1 MANDLRIRVLLNTID
16 RVTAPLRSVQRQS
29 RVAGQALK
37 AARDKLKAL
46 NDSQKQINGFR
57 ELKQGLS
64 ATRSELQAAQQR
76 TQALGRALAQT
87 QNPTR
92 AMTRE
97 FEHAKRAM
105 QQLKQQ
111 ETTQTQQLQLL
122 RQRLNAAGISTRSLG
137 EHERRLRQEIIN
149 ANQQMERQRRRLEEL
164 TRQQQRLTRATQ
176 AYQRQQQATGRMA
189 GKGATTAASGG
200 VALYAG
206 ARMLKPGV
214 EYGAQM
220 GELQAVTRL
229 NKDDNRF
236 KALRQQARDLGASTA
251 FSATQVGAGQTFLA
265 RAGFTPQA
273 ITASMHDV
281 LDLAL
286 ANGVDL
292 ARTADITSNI
302 SSAFKINPE
311 IGGNITRVTDVLS
324 AASSR
329 ANVNLEMLGD
339 TMKYMGSAEGLGLTL
354 EQAAT
359 MAGLLGNIGIQG
371 SQAGTTMR
379 AMLNRLTAPASA
391 AKKSIAELGLEVGDA
406 NGNLRALPD
415 ILQDVAN
422 ATAKMGNIERAEHLK
437 VIFGEEAGSGMAELI
452 SKQGAGTLTALLD
465 ELKNA
470 QGENA
475 KMARIRANNI
485 DGDLK
490 GLRSAWEDVGI
501 SMTDVNE
508 GPIRDM
514 VNSMTD
520 VVRNVGQWIK
530 ANPKLSAGLF
540 KTATIV
546 AGLMMAVGG
555 LMVTVAG
562 VLLPFITLRL
572 MLAQLGIRLPGLMGM
587 FVNLGKDVLPFVGKA
602 LLWLGRALMLNPIV
616 MAISAIA
623 AAAYLIYANW
633 GAVKR
638 YFASAWSEIRAG
650 FDEGV
655 GGIVTVLV
663 NFNPVGLMYQA
674 FAGVLSY
681 LGIDL
686 PKRFTEFGNMIVSG
700 LVNGLYAG
708 LSKIKTALNHI
719 GDSTIAWFKEK
730 LDINS
735 PSRVF
740 AELGGFTMD
749 GLTHGLERGQKGPLG
764 ALTHISKQLTA
775 AGTLALGATVMPALA
790 VDNRAPIGNSPSA
803 AVYDSHDTYEITL
816 STAPGMDL
824 QSMEKSLRALLIRIE
839 NEKKARLRSRLS
851 DLE

>member
-1 MANDLRIRVLLNTID
+1 MANDLQIRVLLNTID
-16 RVTAPLRSVQRQS
+16 RVTAPLRSIQRQS
-29 RVAGQALK
+29 SVAGQALK
-37 AARDKLKAL
+37 TARDKLKAL

-64 ATRSELQAAQQR
+64 STRSELQAAQQR
-76 TQALGRALAQT
+76 TQALGRALAQS

-97 FEHAKRAM
+97 FEQAKRAM

-111 ETTQTQQLQLL
+111 ETAQTQQLQQM
-122 RQRLNAAGISTRSLG
+122 RQRLKAAGISTRSLG
-137 EHERRLRQEIIN
+137 EHERRLRQDIIN
-149 ANQQMERQRRRLEEL
+149 ANQQMERQRQRLEDL
-164 TRQQQRLTRATQ
+164 TRQQQRLTRASQ
-176 AYQRQQQATGRMA
+176 GHQRQQQAAGRLA
-189 GKGATTAASGG
+189 GKGATVAASGG
-200 VALYAG
+200 VALNAG
-206 ARMLKPGV
+206 ARMLMPGV

-229 NKDDNRF
+229 KKDDERF
-236 KALRQQARDLGASTA
+236 KALRQQARYLGASTA

-265 RAGFTPQA
+265 RAGFTPEA
-273 ITASMHDV
+273 INASMQDV

-292 ARTADITSNI
+292 ARTADIASNI
-302 SSAFKINPE
+302 SSAFKIDPE
-311 IGGNITRVTDVLS
+311 VGGNITRVTDVLS

-359 MAGLLGNIGIQG
+359 MAGLLGNMGIQG

-379 AMLNRLTAPASA
+379 AMLNRLTAPARA
-391 AKKSIAELGLEVGDA
+391 AKKSIAELGFEVGDA

-422 ATAKMGNIERAEHLK
+422 VTAKMGNIERAAHLK
-437 VIFGEEAGSGMAELI
+437 IIFGEEAGSGMAELI
-452 SKQGAGTLTALLD
+452 SKQGAGALTALLG
-465 ELKNA
+465 ELQSA

-475 KMARIRANNI
+475 KMARIRADNI

-490 GLRSAWEDVGI
+490 GLRSAWEEVGI
-501 SMTDVNE
+501 SMTDVND
-508 GPIRDM
+508 GPIRD
-514 VNSMTD
+514 VVKSITD
-520 VVRNVGQWIK
+520 VFRNVGQWIK

-540 KTATIV
+540 KTGVIV
-546 AGLMMAVGG
+546 TGLMVAVGG
-555 LMVTVAG
+555 LMVTVAS

-572 MLAQLGIRLPGLMGM
+572 MFAQLGIRLPGLMGL
-587 FVNLGKDVLPFVGKA
+587 FLKLGRNVLPFVGNA
-602 LLWLGRALMLNPIV
+602 LLWLGRALMLNPVGI
-616 MAISAIA
+616 AISAIA
-623 AAAYLIYANW
+623 AAAYLIYDNW
-633 GAVKR
+633 DAVKR
-638 YFASAWSEIRAG
+638 YFASAWADIRAG
-650 FDEGV
+650 FDGGV
-655 GGIVTVLV
+655 GGIITVLA

-686 PKRFTEFGNMIVSG
+686 PNRFTEFGNMIVNG

-708 LSKIKTALNHI
+708 LGQIKNAINNI

-740 AELGGFTMD
+740 AQLGNFTME
-749 GLTHGLERGQKGPLG
+749 GLTLGLVKGGKGPLN
-764 ALTHISKQLTA
+764 AISQLSKQLTA
-775 AGTLALGATVMPALA
+775 TGVLALGTLSTPALA
-790 VDNRAPIGNSPSA
+790 VDMRPPISPTAAPGYASN
-803 AVYDSHDTYEITL
+803 DHYEINIHPAPNMDAQAIARAVRIEL
-816 STAPGMDL
+816 SRIDN
-824 QSMEKSLRALLIRIE
+824 EKS
-839 NEKKARLRSRLS
+839 ARRRSKLS
-851 DLE
+851 DLD